1 MTAMRVAVVGAGVSG
16 LTCAVALLEAGAD
29 VRLVCAG
36 APLGTVS
43 AVAGAMVGP
52 VFDSGDARTLVWER
66 RADRMFRSLARD
78 PGTGVRVLRG
88 RLLASPVLGP
98 RLPPWAA
105 EVPGYAGELEP
116 TQLPDHFVSG
126 FAAELPFADM
136 PRYLAWLVGR
146 VAKLGGTIVQRVV
159 TDLEAV
165 DPAAEV
171 VVNCAGLG
179 AAALAGDDT
188 MEPIWGQHVVL
199 DAPDVRE
206 FAYEGGGSGD
216 VLAAFP
222 HARGVLV
229 GGVRRPG
236 RNELTPDLEIARE
249 SIARAAAAFPSLAH
263 APILGIEVGLRPG
276 RPSVRLEAERRGDV
290 TIVHDYGHDS
300 RGVLWSWGCAAEV
313 VELCGLEP
321 PD

>member
-16 LTCAVALLEAGAD
+16 LTCAVSLLEAGAE
-29 VRLVCAG
+29 VRVLCAG

-43 AVAGAMVGP
+43 AVAGALVGP
-52 VFDSGDARTLVWER
+52 VFASGDERTLAWEQ
-66 RADRMFRSLARD
+66 RADRVFRSLARD
-78 PGTGVRVLRG
+78 PATGVRVVRG
-88 RLLASPVLGP
+88 RLLASPELGP
-98 RLPPWAA
+98 GLPPWVP
-105 EVPGYAGELEP
+105 EVPGYVGELEP
-116 TQLPDHFVSG
+116 AQLPARFRSG
-126 FAAELPFADM
+126 FAAELPIADM
-136 PRYLAWLVGR
+136 PRYLGWLVAR
-146 VAKLGGTIVQRVV
+146 VAQLGGSLEQRIV
-159 TDLEAV
+159 TDLDAV
-165 DPAAEV
+165 DPTADV

-188 MEPIWGQHVVL
+188 MQPVWGQHVLL
-199 DAPDVRE
+199 DAPDVHE

-216 VLAAFP
+216 VLAAFA
-222 HARGVLV
+222 HTRGVLV

-236 RNELTPDLEIARE
+236 RNELTPDVEIARE
-249 SIARAAAAFPSLAH
+249 SIERAAAAFPSLAA

-313 VELCGLEP
+313 VKLCGVQP